1 MKKFNISL
9 FMIVGLFTS
18 MAYAQSYQFSGQVL
32 NEDGSPVFGATIY
45 IEEFNTGDYT
55 STDGRF
61 VIEVPSESI
70 TFRIS
75 AVGYETLT
83 STVSLPLD
91 TEFVLNSIYTELPQ
105 LEVSAQRA
113 DLTTPAAFTS
123 ISKTDIENEGA
134 GRSLPEI
141 LSATPSVYGENQ
153 GGSGLNAR
161 LNIRGWSDGNGS
173 SNISLMVNGVPATDL
188 ENGRNYWS
196 NWAGLVDGA
205 GSIQIQRGLS
215 NVNLA
220 SPEPGGAINIL
231 SEPAKTQAGGTVTLM
246 GGSGQYE
253 NVIVNLNSG
262 LINNKIAFS
271 FTGNRLTSDGIAN
284 GTWADSWSYNA
295 AFTYILNDKNSFGLY
310 AVGATQRH
318 SQRQWA
324 QNIGSFSHDFART
337 LDSYDVGAF
346 EDYYEQGFNF
356 NQNVAPVYTEY
367 NGQQFVGEQVLGP
380 EVQKRRDANELAAE
394 ENFYHKPVVNF
405 NWYSQPTNEISFSNV
420 LYYIGGSGG
429 GLGDYGEILR
439 FDADRTSSAE
449 QPFFF
454 GPGPWTWDWNGTIDQ
469 NLNGGEWVNDFD
481 SGTNAPGQSI
491 GILRNS
497 RNNQWTWGNNFTL
510 DASLNENLTLRTG
523 FDVRRSKVH
532 HYREVRDLLGGSYFI
547 DPGTEQGEGDMFNPG
562 KVVGLGD
569 KIKYNFHNTINWVA
583 SFAQLEYQGTY
594 GNLFATFGYTSIKY
608 GHKNYFIKDSNG
620 GRLTSESDRVGG
632 YQIKAG
638 GLREINENLSFYISG
653 GYVSKAPR
661 FDGVIDDDEE
671 SSTVGVVTNN
681 PENEKYT
688 FAEAGLRLFDDAG
701 RFATNINFYYTLRED
716 RRFNTDY
723 ETQTGQV
730 ERYSVTGVNQRHLG
744 LEVESAFQAS
754 EKIRIDF
761 TGSFANW
768 EFVDDVS
775 SRFIASGVETET
787 NLYIKGLKVGNAP
800 QTQLSYALTWRPV
813 NEFSAKL
820 RGYTAANH
828 YSQWS
833 PTSRTDASDRAQV
846 WKMPNVTHWNLNLRY
861 NVNSIFNGAELFF
874 NVINLTDETYIQY
887 AVDNSRFN
895 AYDDDHDADD
905 AEVFFALPRRINFG
919 FKLNF

>member
-1 MKKFNISL
+1 MFI
-9 FMIVGLFTS
+9 GLFTS
-18 MAYAQSYQFSGQVL
+18 MAFAQSYQFSGKVTDED
-32 NEDGSPVFGATIY
+32 NEPIFGATIY
-45 IEEFNTGDYT
+45 IEQLNVGDYT
-55 STDGRF
+55 STEGLFSID
-61 VIEVPSESI
+61 VPLETI
-70 TFRIS
+70 TYRVS
-75 AVGYETLT
+75 AVGYETLSET
-83 STVSLPLD
+83 ITLPLD
-91 TEFVLNSIYTELPQ
+91 KTIVLKSVYTELPQ

-113 DLTTPAAFTS
+113 DISTPAAYS
-123 ISKTDIENEGA
+123 SLSKTDIETEGA

-161 LNIRGWSDGNGS
+161 LNIRGWSDDNGS

-188 ENGRNYWS
+188 ENGKNYWS

-231 SEPAKTQAGGTVTLM
+231 SEPAKSQAGGTVTFM

-262 LINNKIAFS
+262 LINDKFAFS

-295 AFTYILNDKNSFGLY
+295 AATYILNEKNSFGLY
-310 AVGATQRH
+310 AVGASQRH

-324 QNIGSFSHDFART
+324 QNIGSFSHDFARG
-337 LDSYDVGAF
+337 LDSYDIAAF

-356 NQNVAPVYTEY
+356 NQNVAPVLTEY
-367 NGQQFVGEQVLGP
+367 NGQQFVGEQVVGP
-380 EVQKRRDANELAAE
+380 KIQKRRDASELAAE

-405 NWYSQPTNEISFSNV
+405 NWYSQPTDDISFTNV

-429 GLGDYGEILR
+429 GLGDYGEIHR
-439 FDADRTSSAE
+439 FDAERTSSSE
-449 QPFFF
+449 RPFFF
-454 GPGPWTWDWNGTIDQ
+454 GPGPWTWNWDETIEQ
-469 NLNGGEWVNDFD
+469 NVYGGEWTNDFD
-481 SGTNAPGQSI
+481 SGTNEPGQSI

-497 RNNQWTWGNNFTL
+497 RNNQWTWGNNFTIE
-510 DASLNENLTLRTG
+510 ANLNDNFTLRTG

-532 HYREVRDLLGGSYFI
+532 HYRQVRDLLGGRYFI
-547 DPGTEQGEGDMFNPG
+547 DQGESEGGSSYVGDMFNPG
-562 KVVGLGD
+562 KRVGLGD
-569 KIKYNFHNTINWVA
+569 KIAYNFHNTINWVA
-583 SFAQLEYQGTY
+583 SYAQLEYEGDY
-594 GNLFATFGYTSIKY
+594 GNLFATVGYTSIEY
-608 GHKNYFIKDSNG
+608 GHINYFLMDSNG
-620 GRLTSESDRVGG
+620 SRVETESDRIGG
-632 YQIKAG
+632 FQLKAG
-638 GLREINENLSFYISG
+638 GLRELNENVSIYISG

-671 SSTVGVVTNN
+671 STTFGKVNLD
-681 PENEKYT
+681 PDNEKYT
-688 FAEAGLRLFDDAG
+688 FIETGIRLFDDEG
-701 RFATNINFYYTLRED
+701 RFATNVNFYYTLRED
-716 RRFNTDY
+716 RRFNADY
-723 ETQTGQV
+723 ESQAGETQRYDITGI
-730 ERYSVTGVNQRHLG
+730 NQRHVG
-744 LEVESAFQAS
+744 LEIESAFQATD
-754 EKIRIDF
+754 KVRLDF
-761 TGSFANW
+761 TGAFANW

-775 SRFIASGVETET
+775 SRFIAPGVQRET

-800 QTQLSYALTWRPV
+800 QTQMSYALTWRPIS
-813 NEFSAKL
+813 EFSAKL

-833 PTSRTDASDRAQV
+833 PTSRSDASDRTQV

-861 NVNSIFNGAELFF
+861 NVSSIFNGAELFF
-874 NVINLTDETYIQY
+874 NVVNLTDETYIQY
-887 AVDNSRFN
+887 AVDNSRYN